1 MSNVDARTLPKPEG
15 RSRWAADPDLATRRH
30 PAEDQGRRLTW
41 RGSFERDRDRLLHAR
56 AFRRLAGKT
65 QLLAVGE
72 GRQVRTRLTH
82 TLEISAA
89 ARTLARHLSL
99 NEDLAEAIALA
110 HELGQPPFGNA
121 GARSLHELLSQGLA
135 RLAPRGMGVK
145 PRAATRRSEPEPSI
159 TSTHGFDAGTQA
171 LRVIDLLEVRYA
183 HPGLNLTDATR
194 EGLFKLRHG
203 TGAEVPAGI
212 DPTGLRQGEPPPLEA
227 ECVRAAWL
235 AMTPL
240 HDVEDMLSE
249 GFLELRDVLRVDD
262 AARVVARLK
271 KAGGWPRGK
280 FRERAALHRALV
292 HATITDVLVASQK
305 RISVAD
311 AAGKLPKAGGVVAPS
326 RAGAALVEALREL
339 LEVRVLTR
347 SDVRRADS
355 RAARTVEGIFVALY
369 RDPLLLDDSVLL
381 RWKELSRRTF
391 LRDLAPSRQAEEI
404 AAHYHGQ
411 AAFARLLADHIAG
424 MTDRHAEELW
434 QSLSLGRSA
443 R

>member
-1 MSNVDARTLPKPEG
+1 MATVDERTLAEPRG
-15 RSRWAADPDLATRRH
+15 RSRWAADPEQATRRH

-41 RGSFERDRDRLLHAR
+41 RGPFERDRDRLLHAR

-89 ARTLARHLSL
+89 ARTLARHLNL

-121 GARSLHELLSQGLA
+121 GARALHDLLSRGPA
-135 RLAPRGMGVK
+135 RLKPANPPARTRGSARESKALAV
-145 PRAATRRSEPEPSI
+145 ASQ
-159 TSTHGFDAGTQA
+159 GFDASTQA

-183 HPGLNLTDATR
+183 HAGLNLTDATR
-194 EGLFKLRHG
+194 EGLFKLRAG
-203 TGAEVPAGI
+203 SDVEVPAGI
-212 DPTGLRQGEPPPLEA
+212 DPAGLRPGEPPPLEA

-240 HDVEDMLSE
+240 HDIEDMISE
-249 GFLELRDVLRVDD
+249 GFLELLDVLRVDD

-292 HATITDVLVASQK
+292 HAAITDVLVASQK
-305 RISVAD
+305 RLVLAD
-311 AAGKLPKAGGVVAPS
+311 DAGRLPK
-326 RAGAALVEALREL
+326 GAE
-339 LEVRVLTR
+339 
-347 SDVRRADS
+347 
-355 RAARTVEGIFVALY
+355 
-369 RDPLLLDDSVLL
+369 
-381 RWKELSRRTF
+381 W
-391 LRDLAPSRQAEEI
+391 
-404 AAHYHGQ
+404 
-411 AAFARLLADHIAG
+411 
-424 MTDRHAEELW
+424 
-434 QSLSLGRSA
+434 
-443 R
+443 